1 VRLEET
7 AKRIRV
13 RGHLLAWPLDRV
25 IDEIRRACED
35 CSLLEA
41 QRLAHG
47 LTRQQL
53 SWAIDA
59 LYEEDGLTPPHLD
72 PSDIWAWERG
82 RHQPTPEHQRY
93 LTRAYRTRPD
103 RLGFG
108 EDHSRPAQQ
117 ETPAASPVEAVTEG
131 ACVLSSGSP
140 APASA
145 DELVVVIT
153 PGVRRVSLRLAAAPS
168 SGTDR
173 WTWSDPSRWPPPGA
187 IVGLAEDRIEIAVV
201 AGWGRSE
208 HVIRVMDR
216 RTFLALGIAL
226 PVAVTANHLDRL
238 GDVLTTRRV
247 DALAVEGL
255 ERIGA
260 ACRRAWNH
268 VPAPEL
274 LPHVAW
280 QIRLLDELRPT
291 SPALRPRILTLIG
304 AMATLA
310 GRMTFRDLQDPGG
323 AEDHL
328 RTALT
333 AAQEADNPE
342 LTAYVLATWSYVVA
356 SRTARL
362 TSAYGNGPLTEA
374 LQMVDEAQRLSA
386 TGGSLTTEAYVA
398 AATSEIHACS
408 GDELG
413 SRRSIE
419 LGEGALSHR
428 TDDDPLWIGHGR
440 FDAVRL
446 RANHAANL
454 MRFERPETV
463 DVLRSVLGQY
473 ADERRQTRV
482 YPLANLARALVQQG
496 EIIEGASC
504 AGETL
509 TLAVALGSGENIRR
523 VRTLYGEDLREHRDH
538 PAVRALGD
546 RLAEL

>member
-1 VRLEET
+1 MV
-7 AKRIRV
+7 
-13 RGHLLAWPLDRV
+13 G
-25 IDEIRRACED
+25 
-35 CSLLEA
+35 
-41 QRLAHG
+41 
-47 LTRQQL
+47 
-53 SWAIDA
+53 
-59 LYEEDGLTPPHLD
+59 
-72 PSDIWAWERG
+72 
-82 RHQPTPEHQRY
+82 
-93 LTRAYRTRPD
+93 
-103 RLGFG
+103 
-108 EDHSRPAQQ
+108 
-117 ETPAASPVEAVTEG
+117 
-131 ACVLSSGSP
+131 
-140 APASA
+140 
-145 DELVVVIT
+145 

-201 AGWGRSE
+201 ARWIRSE
-208 HVIRVMDR
+208 HVIKVMDR

-304 AMATLA
+304 AMAALA

-323 AEDHL
+323 AEDHM

-333 AAQEADNPE
+333 AAQAADNPE

-362 TSAYGNGPLTEA
+362 TTAYGNGPLTEA
-374 LQMVDEAQRLSA
+374 LQMLDEARRLAA
-386 TGGSLTTEAYVA
+386 TSGSLTTTAYVA
-398 AATSEIHACS
+398 AASSEIQACD
-408 GDELG
+408 GDEPG

-419 LGEGALSHR
+419 LGEGALSRR
-428 TDDDPLWIGHGR
+428 TGDDPLWIGHGR

-446 RANHAANL
+446 RANDAANL
-454 MRFERPETV
+454 VRFERPEAV

-496 EIIEGASC
+496 EIVEGAGC

-523 VRTLYGEDLREHRDH
+523 IRTLYGDDLREHRDH
-538 PAVRALGD
+538 RAVRALGD